1 MNDGDAFH
9 FQFSY
14 ISFIS
19 TLKARK
25 PMKIITDLSKT
36 LKAQPQYLPGL
47 SSSPSTQQ
55 TTPLPQPQKK
65 P

>member
-1 MNDGDAFH
+1 MNDGAAFH

-36 LKAQPQYLPGL
+36 LKEQPLV
-47 SSSPSTQQ
+47 
-55 TTPLPQPQKK
+55 TTKPLLIPPPNEKLLPQPQKK